1 MTCCGH
7 ISGCILNPNGR
18 ITYDYDKKVKVL
30 STKEPELVF
39 SYLLKNKA
47 VMPRVAYR
55 YALEKID
62 TEKKIILM
70 AKGGTAI

>member
-1 MTCCGH
+1 M
-7 ISGCILNPNGR
+7 L
-18 ITYDYDKKVKVL
+18 KVL
-30 STKEPELVF
+30 SMKEPELVF
-39 SYLLKNKA
+39 DYLLKNKA